1 MKIDWKITH
10 IDCTTVS
17 HLMFSNLA
25 RLTGNIRR
33 CGKAVFGIS
42 RHSKTSLDIDVS
54 SGDPSCSDAFAVA
67 HVPKGT
73 EDLSFVTTTSYSF
86 LDGTRHVRC
95 HFRLSKRQGLP
106 ELKRYLSAILEEMLP
121 GMESVEA
128 ELVINRIP
136 ELS

>member
-1 MKIDWKITH
+1 MKIDWKTTH
-10 IDCTTVS
+10 VSGATVS
-17 HLMFSNLA
+17 RLLFSNLG
-25 RLTGNIRR
+25 RLTENIRN
-33 CGKAVFGIS
+33 CGKVTFGIS

-54 SGDPSCSDAFAVA
+54 SGDPSCADAFAVA

-86 LDGTRHVRC
+86 LDGTRHVRK

-106 ELKRYLSAILEEMLP
+106 ELKRYLAAILEEMLP

-128 ELVINRIP
+128 ELFINDIP